1 MGYLTEGYF
10 GVIFLWGI
18 FIRGGYL
25 QTDSQVFV
33 GTFQVIQTRN
43 LVFKKKT
50 NLFFY
55 FSYILLSFH

>member
-33 GTFQVIQTRN
+33 GTFQVIQN
-43 LVFKKKT
+43 KKSCLQKM

-55 FSYILLSFH
+55 FSYI